1 MASQPNFKNENF
13 TKLLR
18 QENGTNQRLVR
29 TQSLPVTKMSSTIV
43 AKPVSNVGKFS
54 QQSEDSEEDSVL
66 NNAFTESPPPSQN
79 STNADKDPDDDSF
92 EDLPSFSF
100 GESQDSENSSQAC
113 VSQQSQQMTDYELEL
128 AMLDK
133 RWYAAVKENGPL
145 AYLDSS
151 QDASTQESN
160 NPSQALNE

>member
-1 MASQPNFKNENF
+1 MASQPNFKNGNF

-29 TQSLPVTKMSSTIV
+29 TQSLPVTKVSSTLV
-43 AKPVSNVGKFS
+43 AKPVSKVGKFS
-54 QQSEDSEEDSVL
+54 QQSENSEEDSVL
-66 NNAFTESPPPSQN
+66 NNAFTESPSQSQN
-79 STNADKDPDDDSF
+79 STNADKDSDRDSF
-92 EDLPSFSF
+92 EDPPFSF
-100 GESQDSENSSQAC
+100 GESQDSENSSQR
-113 VSQQSQQMTDYELEL
+113 SQQMTDYELEL

-151 QDASTQESN
+151 QDATSQESN
-160 NPSQALNE
+160 NPSQARNE